1 MGDPWDLVVVG
12 GGPAGAATAL
22 GALSAAPD
30 LRVLLLDRAAFPRD
44 KACGDGVSPEAAD
57 VLAGLGVPG
66 LLDDWTP
73 VRRLDLS
80 HGSRRVSR
88 QMRRAV
94 RVVPRTVLDDR
105 LVAAAVAAGARLER
119 HRVRKVRVRG
129 DAVAVDDDLAARV
142 VVGADGAYSV
152 VRRAAGV
159 PEVRHRAVALRGY
172 VATPPR
178 WSGRQVI
185 AFDPRRRQAYAWC
198 FDRGD
203 GLANVGYGAFG
214 TDGLTRAVLLRRLG
228 ELLPGTMDGPGDG
241 ADWRGHHLPLSS
253 WRWTQPDGRLLL
265 TGDAAGLVN
274 PMTGEGIHYAVATGA
289 LAGRAA
295 AAAVTEGRPSTAGA
309 RYRTAV
315 RTLLGPHLRHS
326 VVAARLSVLPAVLT
340 AGIVAADRDQRVFD
354 DLVDLGLGSG
364 RLTRRVVA
372 GLARALTPTRC

>member
-1 MGDPWDLVVVG
+1 MDDPWDLLVVG

-22 GALSAAPD
+22 GALSAAPE
-30 LRVLLLDRAAFPRD
+30 LRVLLLDRATFPRD
-44 KACGDGVSPEAAD
+44 KACGDGVSPEASD
-57 VLAGLGVPG
+57 VLAALGVPG
-66 LLDDWTP
+66 LLDDWAP
-73 VRRLDLS
+73 IRRLELS
-80 HGSRRVSR
+80 HGGRRVSR
-88 QMRRAV
+88 PMRRAV

-119 HRVRKVRVRG
+119 HRVRTVRQRG
-129 DAVAVDDDLAARV
+129 DVVAVDDEVAARV

-159 PEVRHRAVALRGY
+159 PEVRHRAIALRGY

-178 WSGRQVI
+178 WAGRQVI
-185 AFDPRRRQAYAWC
+185 AFDPARRQAYAWC

-228 ELLPGTMDGPGDG
+228 ALLPGTSDGDGDG
-241 ADWRGHHLPLSS
+241 ASDAAWRGHHLPLSS

-295 AAAVTEGRPSTAGA
+295 AAAVTARRPETAGA

-315 RTLLGPHLRHS
+315 RALLG
-326 VVAARLSVLPAVLT
+326 
-340 AGIVAADRDQRVFD
+340 
-354 DLVDLGLGSG
+354 
-364 RLTRRVVA
+364 
-372 GLARALTPTRC
+372 